1 MYDTQGR
8 GAIPP
13 LLAALVTVFQMLEK
27 VPDRQAAEFVAS
39 RLDWKY
45 ALHLPL
51 AYPGFHFT
59 DLWAF
64 RQRLWEHA
72 QERLLFEQL
81 LAHLEA
87 LGLIKP
93 QGKLRTDS
101 THVLALVERLSQLE
115 LVTESLRLALA
126 AVAATAPAWA
136 AQALPAS
143 LRAAYRERQSEYRL
157 SPAEAQQ
164 RLAQAGQDGVWV
176 LAQLDQHAPPPLPS
190 LAEVSTLR
198 TVLAQQFPQG
208 PDQPPA
214 QKRPSGEGVIEEPAR
229 ARGACYGTKRG
240 QHWIGYKLQVTET
253 CDAEAPH
260 LIVDLKPT
268 TALENDAPQLPAIQA
283 RLRGR
288 GLQPAEQQVDQGYA
302 ERARH
307 IVRSAAQGIDLVGPP
322 PQDTHP
328 TPGFRQADFA
338 IHRAAQQA
346 TCPCGPGE
354 PGLDVWQPPG
364 DGPPGIEIRFA
375 GAVCQVCPAFGRCTT
390 SPQGRS
396 LSLHPYRE
404 ALLVR
409 RAEAATE
416 AYRTKCHLRAG
427 IEATI
432 SEVTVADGLRQARYR
447 GLAKQL
453 LQEILLYG
461 DRNQPQWLAR
471 WWAGRGAGV
480 AGAAAEL
487 PAYGLAPCR
496 HGPGPTQGSAEPSH
510 DPSSLFL

>member
-1 MYDTQGR
+1 MSLQWALSREVPADIAAVGQAVLKPDNVYRQVGEHFDALFPAESAFAAMYDTQGR

-157 SPAEAQQ
+157 SPAEVQQ

-214 QKRPSGEGVIEEPAR
+214 QKRPSGEGVIESPHEPEAR
-229 ARGACYGTKRG
+229 YGTKRASTG
-240 QHWIGYKLQVTET
+240 SGIS
-253 CDAEAPH
+253 CRSR
-260 LIVDLKPT
+260 KPVM
-268 TALENDAPQLPAIQA
+268 P
-283 RLRGR
+283 R
-288 GLQPAEQQVDQGYA
+288 
-302 ERARH
+302 
-307 IVRSAAQGIDLVGPP
+307 PP
-322 PQDTHP
+322 T
-328 TPGFRQADFA
+328 
-338 IHRAAQQA
+338 
-346 TCPCGPGE
+346 
-354 PGLDVWQPPG
+354 
-364 DGPPGIEIRFA
+364 
-375 GAVCQVCPAFGRCTT
+375 
-390 SPQGRS
+390 
-396 LSLHPYRE
+396 
-404 ALLVR
+404 
-409 RAEAATE
+409 
-416 AYRTKCHLRAG
+416 
-427 IEATI
+427 
-432 SEVTVADGLRQARYR
+432 
-447 GLAKQL
+447 
-453 LQEILLYG
+453 
-461 DRNQPQWLAR
+461 
-471 WWAGRGAGV
+471 
-480 AGAAAEL
+480 
-487 PAYGLAPCR
+487 
-496 HGPGPTQGSAEPSH
+496 
-510 DPSSLFL
+510 